1 MRFPVGSLNFL
12 LALMLNYL
20 ARGLLASSTY
30 LASLDLLTK
39 SAALAFIALVSNLRN
54 LFFKGISF
62 ILFVLR
68 AALSPKINLADSL
81 TSLSYSSAL

>member
-30 LASLDLLTK
+30 LASLNLLTK

-54 LFFKGISF
+54 SFFKGMSF
-62 ILFVLR
+62 ILFVLK
-68 AALSPKINLADSL
+68 AASSLKINLADSL